1 MEDPGIRRLWIEFL
15 GKRLVE
21 LGEVIADA
29 VHKVN
34 PDIEVGLMIPCIHP
48 LTVMGHTITNVL
60 EAFRGRRRPLVR
72 PPIGPYRDWNRRDI
86 IPGLFYIEYAG
97 HLLGDKPEYTVEI
110 ESFPYTRFSKSMAI
124 VRFHIIQALLN
135 RMDNFAISP
144 ALLHKYIFSRDRPL
158 RRSFN

>member
-86 IPGLFYIEYAG
+86 IPAFSILI
-97 HLLGDKPEYTVEI
+97 
-110 ESFPYTRFSKSMAI
+110 TRVISSVTSLSI
-124 VRFHIIQALLN
+124 RSRSN
-135 RMDNFAISP
+135 RSLTP
-144 ALLHKYIFSRDRPL
+144 ASRRVWQL
-158 RRSFN
+158 SGFT